1 MPAKKTS
8 RSPNSVVNLGSPQA
22 PAQVPVQ
29 AQVQA
34 PTLSNQDL
42 KDALANKSAADS
54 WHDFHSSI
62 SGIASIITSNQ
73 SKYLK
78 GLPAGVVGLGPF
90 SDEANALSSVISS
103 PSDCKFSEF
112 IHGNCRGQNNIIP
125 GQNDPYNITT
135 INNVQ
140 YSVKS
145 LVVASGSKKAGTKE
159 YIEAA
164 EFITKLEIPDY
175 SAIVVDATA
184 VSLLEILKS
193 GDPLNETIYYAFI
206 PEIVNDPAGKTQVDS
221 AVFRGNNGV
230 KLIPCLSN
238 SPPKFNYNYSFDDSF
253 DGDDI
258 KDNEKNP
265 YKKFFTR
272 YNFQLSELQI
282 SQKGKNLDYTT
293 NLLITSKDGENG
305 SNSENVIDSKK
316 KNNITFLKSIL
327 INTIKLLGKTKPS
340 EVNKTDF
347 LFNTKFQQKR
357 SGDWLQVLAC
367 LLLKS
372 RPLKA
377 NSGRGPATADIEK
390 NISSVFFVTH
400 DRIALAFALLCGV
413 ECIFTHANTKSVYVF
428 KQSSPAQVAEAQRN
442 VLAIKKAK
450 VTEIYSPVIGVGK
463 NIANTSGTNIT
474 RPQIPRYDA
483 YNAFRNSVLFA
494 SEPQQVKSYKTQIL
508 ELLQSETYES
518 LFTPNSV
525 FDSDLFSK
533 FTSELFS
540 LCSIFN
546 FLMLTWPDLELQYNK
561 ILADARAI
569 QQLRD
574 SYKVGATQIEDT
586 PDVNDIPKLDNI
598 IASYKNLQGNETM
611 FIETLSKYVDANRKI
626 TINLPGTIASFKRT
640 PAYKLANG
648 WLWSNTIGNSRTWE
662 AFKSV
667 IGANSYKSDKNSFLY
682 GLDLLPS
689 DLKTEISKKY
699 SAIFDRL
706 DTSPPPTVNEN
717 NRVIS
722 EARNPKFFT
731 SAQAFCAELFLNFG
745 RSDPG
750 NTTAANTSIETG
762 IIPTTPTIN
771 IDAKI
776 EKVFSGTTSKQANT
790 LLDDSAITTE
800 NSAYTV
806 DEQIFTRNAAK
817 TLRNIIGLL
826 GSNSNID
833 NYLSGVV
840 PDSYVENVLALKDDK
855 TIINAVNSDN
865 NNDTEIEGSFI
876 TEGGAFTR
884 SMATS
889 TFGNES
895 GYTLEPEI
903 ENNIKDTT
911 YVLLNANLS
920 YKKPQS
926 ILENITLFLEHQLVT
941 NELNDVKNE
950 FSGGAPIFSQDSE
963 KINALK
969 DLASQLKI
977 DPAPEAEQLPKDFNL
992 LKDGTQFFHPM
1003 LPIYMIAESLNEVVG
1018 NDFVEDSLEYDLY
1031 LNYLN
1036 YLTTLRETLHE
1047 SYQSKKNLDVAV
1059 AYIVG
1064 AGLKELLF
1072 NTDVYNMTIDDSEP
1086 VVEMSN
1092 ADAEAE
1098 GPKDAI
1104 EMSDS
1109 EVPIQE
1115 ENSSVQVAGEA
1126 NTTFGS
1132 VSQTAQFSPSDS
1144 IEAVKAKIQSKEGI
1158 PLDQQR
1164 LVFPGKPE
1172 DVAAGPVQSRM
1183 APPSED
1189 TFTQSNNYCESVM
1202 GISQKDFFPVQILTD
1217 ILRGFISGCIIKT
1230 PEDAANGK
1238 TILKSTIFKNFMK
1251 NVKPATIFNV
1261 DADTS
1266 EPIESFK
1273 QKTFKFL
1280 IETGNIIIT
1289 DRGGDPVIIPPEPEI
1304 QMPDAEGRR
1313 ELAATAAE
1321 TRMQQ
1326 NMSTAEDI
1334 SQTAP
1339 PTGISQEELNERRTL
1354 AANAAQ
1360 SRLQSNQEMGGSRKR
1375 RNKKQK
1381 RTIKRNRKTK
1391 RKVTK
1396 FYREKIKRFT
1406 RKHKK
1411 HSN

>member
-1 MPAKKTS
+1 MPS
-8 RSPNSVVNLGSPQA
+8 LD
-22 PAQVPVQ
+22 
-29 AQVQA
+29 
-34 PTLSNQDL
+34 NQQL
-42 KDALANKSAADS
+42 KNTLANKSAADS

-78 GLPAGVVGLGPF
+78 GLPAGVVNLGVF
-90 SDEANALSSVISS
+90 ANEANALSSIISTPNS
-103 PSDCKFSEF
+103 SECPFSEF
-112 IHGNCRGQNNIIP
+112 IHGNCNRQTEIP
-125 GQNDPYNITT
+125 GQNETYNITT
-135 INNVQ
+135 INNSQ

-159 YIEAA
+159 YIDAS
-164 EFITKLEIPDY
+164 EFIDKLEIPDY
-175 SAIVVDATA
+175 SAIVIDATA

-193 GDPLNETIYYAFI
+193 GDAVNKTIYYAFI

-221 AVFRGNNGV
+221 AVFKGTNGV
-230 KLIPCLSN
+230 NLIPCLSN

-253 DGDDI
+253 TGDDI

-293 NLLITSKDGENG
+293 NLLITSKDSENG
-305 SNSENVIDSKK
+305 TNSENVIDSKK

-327 INTIKLLGKTKPS
+327 INTIKLLGKAKPS
-340 EVNKTDF
+340 EVKKTDF

-377 NSGRGPATADIEK
+377 NSGKGPATADIEK

-400 DRIALAFALLCGV
+400 DRIALAYALLCGV
-413 ECIFTHANTKSVYVF
+413 ECIFTHANTRSVYVF
-428 KQSSPAQVAEAQRN
+428 KQSSPEQVAAAQES
-442 VLAIKKAK
+442 VLTIKKAK
-450 VTEIYSPVIGVGK
+450 VTEIYNPEIGVGK
-463 NIANTSGTNIT
+463 NPNNTSGTNIT
-474 RPQIPRYDA
+474 RPQIPRYSA

-494 SEPQQVKSYKTQIL
+494 PRPPRKDDAHVPSYKTQIL
-508 ELLQSETYES
+508 ELLQSPTYS
-518 LFTPNSV
+518 TLFTPNSD

-561 ILADARAI
+561 ILADAKAI
-569 QQLRD
+569 QTLRD
-574 SYKVGATQIEDT
+574 SYKVRSTQIEAT
-586 PDVNDIPKLDNI
+586 TDVKDIPKLDNI
-598 IASYKNLQGNETM
+598 IASYKNLQGNETI
-611 FIETLSKYVDANRKI
+611 FIETLSKYVDANRAI

-667 IGANSYKSDKNSFLY
+667 IGANSYKSDKNAFLY
-682 GLDLLPS
+682 SLDLLPS
-689 DLKTEISKKY
+689 DLKTKISEKY
-699 SAIFDRL
+699 SIIFDRL
-706 DTSPPPTVNEN
+706 DTSPLPVVFEN
-717 NRVIS
+717 KREIS
-722 EARNPKFFT
+722 NSRNPKFFT

-745 RSDPG
+745 RSLPG
-750 NTTAANTSIETG
+750 NTTAADTLMEPASDTSIEYG
-762 IIPTTPTIN
+762 VSPTLPD
-771 IDAKI
+771 IDEKI
-776 EKVFSGTTSKQANT
+776 EKVFSGTTSKQANK

-806 DEQIFTRNAAK
+806 DEQIFTRSAAQ
-817 TLRNIIGLL
+817 TLKNIIGSI
-826 GSNSNID
+826 GISSNIE
-833 NYLSGVV
+833 NYQSGVV
-840 PDSYVENVLALKDDK
+840 PDGYVENVKDLLDNE
-855 TIINAVNSDN
+855 TIIQSTN
-865 NNDTEIEGSFI
+865 NNDDEIEGSYI
-876 TEGGAFTR
+876 TQGGAVTR

-889 TFGNES
+889 TYGNES
-895 GYTLEPEI
+895 GYILESET

-911 YVLLNANLS
+911 YVLLNANLN
-920 YKKPQS
+920 YKKNIN
-926 ILENITLFLEHQLVT
+926 ILLYLTFIYEQRNVTSTLES
-941 NELNDVKNE
+941 VKNE

-963 KINALK
+963 KIAALTE
-969 DLASQLKI
+969 LATQLKI
-977 DPAPEAEQLPKDFNL
+977 EPAPEAQQIPPETDL
-992 LKDGTQFFHPM
+992 LKNGNQFFHPM

-1018 NDFVEDSLEYDLY
+1018 NDFVEDSLEYELY

-1036 YLTTLRETLHE
+1036 YLTTLRDTLHE
-1047 SYQSKKNLDVAV
+1047 SYQSKKNVDVAV
-1059 AYIVG
+1059 AYIIG

-1072 NTDVYNMTIDDSEP
+1072 NNDVYSMTMDDSEP
-1086 VVEMSN
+1086 V
-1092 ADAEAE
+1092 
-1098 GPKDAI
+1098 I
-1104 EMSDS
+1104 EMSDAGAEGPS
-1109 EVPIQE
+1109 QE
-1115 ENSSVQVAGEA
+1115 EDTSMQVAGQL
-1126 NTTFGS
+1126 TTS
-1132 VSQTAQFSPSDS
+1132 SQTMTTQVAPEDT

-1172 DVAAGPVQSRM
+1172 DVAAGPAQSRM
-1183 APPSED
+1183 VAPPTSSSED
-1189 TFTQSNNYCESVM
+1189 TFTGSNNYCESVM
-1202 GISQKDFFPVQILTD
+1202 GISKKDFFPVQILTD
-1217 ILRGFISGCIIKT
+1217 IFRGFISGCIIKT

-1238 TILKSTIFKNFMK
+1238 TILKSTIFKNFIK
-1251 NVKPATIFNV
+1251 NVKLDTIFNV
-1261 DADTS
+1261 DADTT

-1289 DRGGDPVIIPPEPEI
+1289 DRGGDPVEIPPEPEPEPVQI
-1304 QMPDAEGRR
+1304 PDAEGRR

-1321 TRMQQ
+1321 YRIQQ
-1326 NMSTAEDI
+1326 DMNKVEDI

-1339 PTGISQEELNERRTL
+1339 PTGISQEERRTL

-1375 RNKKQK
+1375 RNKKNK

-1406 RKHKK
+1406 RKIKK
-1411 HSN
+1411 NKL